1 MPKSSS
7 KALCTLPRAVSLPTG
22 STPFCS
28 SKLMVAGVGPPS
40 GMSVEYTCHPGSIF
54 PVKTIS
60 NSESESLF
68 CATENFTGSC
78 IWAKSGK
85 AMTHNNNKD
94 VIFFI
99 LKFLILATK
108 IAIIPETRKSETQK
122 KTRPGTPAGLL
133 SMFYVMNY
141 NFGPASTKALPAS
154 LPVNFAKF
162 LMKRPAKSS
171 AFLFH
176 SAASA

>member
-40 GMSVEYTCHPGSIF
+40 GMSVEYTCHPGSIL

-68 CATENFTGSC
+68 CATENFTGSWN
-78 IWAKSGK
+78 WANNGK

-99 LKFLILATK
+99 LKCLILVAK
-108 IAIIPETRKSETQK
+108 IAIIPESGKLQANK
-122 KTRPGTPAGLL
+122 KDPPEIRAGSLLILTPK
-133 SMFYVMNY
+133 NY